1 MRRMSS
7 YTQNKDRYR
16 EIISQRDL
24 RDVFLDLQ
32 LS

>member
-7 YTQNKDRYR
+7 YTQNKGRYR
-16 EIISQRDL
+16 ERILQRDL